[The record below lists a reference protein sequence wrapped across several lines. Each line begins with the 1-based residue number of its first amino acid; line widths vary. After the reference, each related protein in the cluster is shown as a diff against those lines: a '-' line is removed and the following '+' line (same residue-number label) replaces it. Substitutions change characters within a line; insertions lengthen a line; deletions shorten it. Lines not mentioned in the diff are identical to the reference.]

1 MTRIYTRTGD
11 QGQTRLFSG
20 ERVSKGHVRVEAY
33 GQVDEL
39 NATLGVLMASL
50 SEDYPELREELEG
63 IQADLFPIGAWLA
76 TTPEAPTIKSLKE
89 IDPARVTALESAID
103 RMAAD
108 LPPLPGFVLPSG
120 HESAARAH
128 VARTVCRRAERQ
140 VVRLCESL
148 DESPVTE
155 QLRQIITYLN
165 RLSDYLFTLARLC
178 NLLTEAEEVIWK
190 P

>member
-11 QGQTRLFSG
+11 QGETRLFSG

-39 NATLGVLMASL
+39 NAALGMVMASL
-50 SEDYPELREELEG
+50 AGDHPELREELEG
-63 IQADLFPIGAWLA
+63 IQADLFPIGSWLA
-76 TTPEAPTIKSLKE
+76 TTPEAPSIESLKE
-89 IDPARVTALESAID
+89 IDPARVEALESAID
-103 RMAAD
+103 HMEAS

-128 VARTVCRRAERQ
+128 VARTICRRAERQ

-148 DESPVTE
+148 DAGPATE
-155 QLRQIITYLN
+155 QIRRIITYLN
-165 RLSDYLFTLARLC
+165 RLSDYLFTLARRC
-178 NLLTEAEEVIWK
+178 NQLTETEEVIWK